1 MSYDPKSPEMRRRRF
16 RPIPVRMLVP
26 NVITLLAICAGLTA
40 IRLSTEG
47 RMELAVAAIVFA
59 AVLDGID
66 GRVARMIKGQSKFGA
81 ELDSLADF
89 VNFGVAP
96 GLILYFWQLHELN
109 NGGWIAAMVF
119 AISGGLRLARFNA
132 TMDDPN
138 KPAFAANFFTGV
150 PAPAGAI
157 TVLLP
162 IYLAFLG
169 LPRPPATLTALYT
182 LLIAFL
188 MVSRLPV
195 FSGKTVRMRVPPEMV
210 LPVFV
215 SVIFFIALLIGY
227 PWHILSALHGA
238 VPLEPAA
245 RDGSR
250 IATMSARPPRR
261 RCAGWRALRRL
272 RRRRWLRGPR
282 TGAGQSARP
291 AELSGRTNRWTSWVR
306 SRCRLYGLT
315 EVRPFEKWPTQ
326 KSGENAV
333 TESATAPLPAALLE
347 ALARYDTPTICN
359 AMEVVA
365 PERRLI
371 GYTTKPLV
379 CPFPDLPPM
388 VGYARTVTIRSVLK
402 SGSAGRRAGQAP
414 HRILRICRH
423 RPRPAHHASSRI
435 STAPTSAMA
444 RSGARSKA
452 TCTRRSAASASSPT
466 DRSATSRNGRRVSR
480 RWPARSARRMPGF
493 TPKASAARFASP
505 E

>member
-1 MSYDPKSPEMRRRRF
+1 
-16 RPIPVRMLVP
+16 VRMLVP

-59 AVLDGID
+59 AALDGID

-96 GLILYFWQLHELN
+96 GLILYFWQLHEIH

-138 KPAFAANFFTGV
+138 KPAFATNFFTGV

-169 LPRPPATLTALYT
+169 LPKPHPTLTALYT

-195 FSGKTVRMRVPPEMV
+195 FSGKTIRMRVPPEMV

-227 PWHILSALHGA
+227 PWHILSAGSVLFLVSLPAGWKSYRDQQRAFDAQAA
-238 VPLEPAA
+238 VPAAATPSNPASPFA
-245 RDGSR
+245 
-250 IATMSARPPRR
+250 ATPGEAE
-261 RCAGWRALRRL
+261 
-272 RRRRWLRGPR
+272 
-282 TGAGQSARP
+282 QDNRP
-291 AELSGRTNRWTSWVR
+291 A
-306 SRCRLYGLT
+306 RL
-315 EVRPFEKWPTQ
+315 
-326 KSGENAV
+326 N
-333 TESATAPLPAALLE
+333 
-347 ALARYDTPTICN
+347 
-359 AMEVVA
+359 
-365 PERRLI
+365 
-371 GYTTKPLV
+371 
-379 CPFPDLPPM
+379 
-388 VGYARTVTIRSVLK
+388 
-402 SGSAGRRAGQAP
+402 
-414 HRILRICRH
+414 
-423 RPRPAHHASSRI
+423 
-435 STAPTSAMA
+435 
-444 RSGARSKA
+444 
-452 TCTRRSAASASSPT
+452 
-466 DRSATSRNGRRVSR
+466 
-480 RWPARSARRMPGF
+480 
-493 TPKASAARFASP
+493 
-505 E
+505 

>member
-1 MSYDPKSPEMRRRRF
+1 MQMPMDPRSPEMRRRRF

-59 AVLDGID
+59 AALDGID

-96 GLILYFWQLHELN
+96 GLILYFWQLHEIH

-138 KPAFAANFFTGV
+138 KPAFATNFFTGV

-162 IYLAFLG
+162 VYLAFLG
-169 LPRPPATLTALYT
+169 LPKPHPTLTALYT

-195 FSGKTVRMRVPPEMV
+195 FSGKAIRMRVPPEMV

-227 PWHILSALHGA
+227 PWHILSA
-238 VPLEPAA
+238 
-245 RDGSR
+245 GSVLFLL
-250 IATMSARPPRR
+250 SLP
-261 RCAGWRALRRL
+261 AGW
-272 RRRRWLRGPR
+272 
-282 TGAGQSARP
+282 
-291 AELSGRTNRWTSWVR
+291 
-306 SRCRLYGLT
+306 
-315 EVRPFEKWPTQ
+315 
-326 KSGENAV
+326 KSY
-333 TESATAPLPAALLE
+333 
-347 ALARYDTPTICN
+347 RDQQ
-359 AMEVVA
+359 
-365 PERRLI
+365 R
-371 GYTTKPLV
+371 
-379 CPFPDLPPM
+379 
-388 VGYARTVTIRSVLK
+388 
-402 SGSAGRRAGQAP
+402 
-414 HRILRICRH
+414 
-423 RPRPAHHASSRI
+423 
-435 STAPTSAMA
+435 
-444 RSGARSKA
+444 
-452 TCTRRSAASASSPT
+452 
-466 DRSATSRNGRRVSR
+466 
-480 RWPARSARRMPGF
+480 
-493 TPKASAARFASP
+493 ASAAQAAVPADATASNP
-505 E
+505 AAPYTPAVGEAEQDNRPARLN